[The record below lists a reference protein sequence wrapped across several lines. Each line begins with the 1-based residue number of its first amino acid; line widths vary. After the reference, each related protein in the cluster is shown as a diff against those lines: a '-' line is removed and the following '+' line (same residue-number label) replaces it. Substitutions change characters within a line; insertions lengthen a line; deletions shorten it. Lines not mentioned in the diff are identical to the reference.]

1 MSRTGNEQSGTEMM
15 DKMGNNE
22 EPFELVTTRGGDRG
36 ESGYYSGEWRR
47 KDDLIFEAVGDIDE
61 LNSHVGVARARLN
74 AACADDFELPSMQFT
89 LLRIGS
95 MVATSPGHELYET
108 LQHVADEDVD
118 ELEAH
123 ERRLLKRTEIK
134 PVFVLPGENEA
145 AAAVDVARSV
155 CRRAE
160 RRLVTVIRDRGRH
173 DLHACQN
180 WLNRFSDVLFILARH
195 VEQRDARR

>member
-1 MSRTGNEQSGTEMM
+1 MRREEQSEV
-15 DKMGNNE
+15 
-22 EPFELVTTRGGDRG
+22 PFELVTTRGGDRG

-47 KDDLIFEAVGDIDE
+47 KDDLIFAAVGDIDE
-61 LNSHVGVARARLN
+61 LNSQVGVARARLS
-74 AACADDFELPSMQFT
+74 AAFGDVFGLAEMQRT

-108 LQHVADEDVD
+108 LQQVTERDVD
-118 ELEAH
+118 ELEEG
-123 ERRLLKRTEIK
+123 ERRLLTQTEIK
-134 PVFVLPGENEA
+134 PVFILPGEDEVS
-145 AAAVDVARSV
+145 AAVDVARSV

-180 WLNRFSDVLFILARH
+180 WLNRLSDVLFILARH
-195 VEQRDARR
+195 VEQRVARR